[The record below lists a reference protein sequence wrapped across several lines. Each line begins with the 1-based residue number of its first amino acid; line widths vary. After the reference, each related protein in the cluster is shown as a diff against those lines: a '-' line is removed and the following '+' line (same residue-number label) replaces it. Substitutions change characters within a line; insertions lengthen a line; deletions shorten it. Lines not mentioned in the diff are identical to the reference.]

1 MREIL
6 KLIHEHASHH
16 PSVTNR
22 LQGSPPILPS
32 RSRRSFSCSC
42 STARPSPHRHSACW
56 ASRFVE
62 RSLPTLRQ
70 SAVDDRRC
78 HCFASLR
85 YLEQQLEPAVER
97 RAPPR
102 MVFPPTARAI
112 LNQGPSAKLLAL
124 LETPLRQARQLL
136 LLSVLG
142 AEWPHDCA
150 YPPQPSP
157 LDSVH
162 GVGSGVCGQPVQ
174 SLGAPTTFASPV
186 PRELLVRRTLSA
198 VAGFRLVEWWHAP
211 QHAPAPRLT
220 LIPPPPPPPS
230 LHPGVVTSAVLVR
243 VGSCPPAVIAREPS
257 PFRPPTDPPFPFF
270 LALWDTVQILSR
282 DL

>member
-142 AEWPHDCA
+142 AEWLPA
-150 YPPQPSP
+150 AAVSLRQRAWSR
-157 LDSVH
+157 
-162 GVGSGVCGQPVQ
+162 VGC
-174 SLGAPTTFASPV
+174 
-186 PRELLVRRTLSA
+186 VRA
-198 VAGFRLVEWWHAP
+198 
-211 QHAPAPRLT
+211 
-220 LIPPPPPPPS
+220 
-230 LHPGVVTSAVLVR
+230 TSAVPGRPDDIRESRSSRAPCAQNIVR
-243 VGSCPPAVIAREPS
+243 RGRIPPCRVVARPSACAGTALDPHPATAAAAVAPSGRRHLGCAGARGLLPPCGDCAGAVSFPS
-257 PFRPPTDPPFPFF
+257 PNRSSFPLF
-270 LALWDTVQILSR
+270 LGTLGSRSNPLSGSLR
-282 DL
+282 RG